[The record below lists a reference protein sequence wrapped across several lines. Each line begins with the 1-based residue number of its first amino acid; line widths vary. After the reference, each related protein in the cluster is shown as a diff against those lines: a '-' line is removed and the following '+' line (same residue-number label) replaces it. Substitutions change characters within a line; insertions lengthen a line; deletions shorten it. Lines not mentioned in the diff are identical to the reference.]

1 VLERAPSA
9 HLASVLDIPDK
20 RRQRSKV
27 TGERGYLD
35 FEIRSWIDLRV
46 VGPLV
51 YARHP
56 PLRSFAR
63 AGLSTTARCRHG
75 YPAMT
80 HPRCAGLGPLSR
92 TMPPSNLRPRTET
105 TSSPFE
111 GRLPGSIGTRNARGR
126 GQGKLLIP
134 QARSWL
140 TGFGAP
146 LLAQVLFR

>member
-1 VLERAPSA
+1 MLERAPSA

-56 PLRSFAR
+56 STEILCASWAIDDGPVQTWVPGDDPPAVCWAR
-63 AGLSTTARCRHG
+63 AIVAHN
-75 YPAMT
+75 A
-80 HPRCAGLGPLSR
+80 A
-92 TMPPSNLRPRTET
+92 
-105 TSSPFE
+105 FE
-111 GRLPGSIGTRNARGR
+111 LAAAHRDD
-126 GQGKLLIP
+126 KLAL
-134 QARSWL
+134 
-140 TGFGAP
+140 
-146 LLAQVLFR
+146 